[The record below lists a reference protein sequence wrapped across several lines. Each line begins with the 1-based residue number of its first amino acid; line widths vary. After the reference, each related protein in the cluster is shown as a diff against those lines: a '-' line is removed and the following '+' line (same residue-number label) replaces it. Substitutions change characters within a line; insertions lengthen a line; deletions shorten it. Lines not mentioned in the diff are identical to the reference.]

1 MNRFRTRTS
10 FKRVQDRRTNK
21 IQEQNTRL
29 DFVTGDGGVDDKMC
43 VLQLS
48 KRREYYD
55 CYYHRAKKISNYLPA
70 RYKLNVPFKFN
81 KLMQYYLSRPKESS
95 DEY

>member
-1 MNRFRTRTS
+1 MNRSRTRTS

-55 CYYHRAKKISNYLPA
+55 CYYYRTKKISNYLPA
-70 RYKLNVPFKFN
+70 RYKLNVPIKVN